1 MSSSR
6 WIWHIITLSSL
17 FLRHIAA
24 KSCFDSSQSW
34 KALFCLT
41 GASRRY
47 QNQTEQGFHLRKQC
61 SNLGD
66 KAFEVDTTLIDAVI
80 VFWSKWIMSTMLFT
94 TTLNTIK
101 PRIARTIRSRN
112 STRKWGARNGCFK
125 RNTRFFTQFSYLRRF
140 SLSVWDL

>member
-1 MSSSR
+1 MNMAHHNIVKS
-6 WIWHIITLSSL
+6 
-17 FLRHIAA
+17 FLRHSAA
-24 KSCFDSSQSW
+24 KPCFDSSQSW
-34 KALFCLT
+34 KASFCLT

-94 TTLNTIK
+94 TTLNTVK

-112 STRKWGARNGCFK
+112 SARKWGARNGCFK
-125 RNTRFFTQFSYLRRF
+125 RNTRFFTRFSYLRRF
-140 SLSVWDL
+140 SLSVTDSYVWDL